1 MGKGDKKSKRGKIIL
16 GSYGVR
22 RPRRPKALTPA
33 KKEKVEKI
41 KVEKVKPIKLKEDL
55 AELIPQTIVAEVD
68 LIAETKPAVAEKKV
82 APSKKATEETH
93 AEPAKTSPA
102 KAPKEPVENEKKT
115 TKPKPPRK
123 ETAKPAKSAG

>member
-22 RPRRPKALTPA
+22 RPRRPKAIITA

-82 APSKKATEETH
+82 APPKKATE
-93 AEPAKTSPA
+93 
-102 KAPKEPVENEKKT
+102 EPVENEKKT